1 MNHSRLYSGLNEYK
15 KGDNMEKF
23 IRNLIKEKTLI
34 NKVFLALLCSQL
46 AIILASFFKIAVLPS
61 FGKLNLYAMA
71 SMATLFLISSVIE
84 IVFTLKKN
92 EKVFITLRVVNL
104 LWLFS
109 LIGHLVKQIENLQK
123 TEALLDFG
131 TGVVENLYSWLSF
144 GIVNFSI
151 PRSGYSYLL
160 GTVNIIRILADIS
173 LVILLIYVYL
183 RFFKKDEF
191 DTTPCFEGSLIAK
204 LQTAYKLD
212 KVVTGASVALILS
225 LFLRFWSNG
234 RIEVPAFGTRPFI
247 ASATIAL
254 GVFMIRAVLT
264 KDAKKLEKSILI
276 TLITFILWN
285 PISAF
290 RQGVGI
296 GYLLYLVAIITLGV
310 VYIKRHEAKKL
321 TEPQPVKQEEIKT
334 PEESIKAEETVTV
347 EEQSI
352 KDEHSVDNEES
363 KPEETIQEEKTVV
376 AEEPIKD
383 DEVVN
388 EETSKS
394 EEEDSEKK

>member
-1 MNHSRLYSGLNEYK
+1 
-15 KGDNMEKF
+15 MENF

-46 AIILASFFKIAVLPS
+46 AIIIASFFKIAVLPS

-123 TEALLDFG
+123 TEALIDFG

-151 PRSGYSYLL
+151 PRAGYSYLL
-160 GTVNIIRILADIS
+160 GTVNVIRILADIS
-173 LVILLIYVYL
+173 LVILLLFVYL

-191 DTTPCFEGSLIAK
+191 DTTPYFEGSLIAK
-204 LQTAYKLD
+204 LQAAYKAD
-212 KVVTGASVALILS
+212 KVVTGASIALIIS
-225 LFLRFWSNG
+225 PFLRFMSYA
-234 RIEVPAFGTRPFI
+234 RIAVPAFGTRPFV
-247 ASATIAL
+247 ASAIIAL
-254 GVFMIRAVLT
+254 GVFVIRGVLV
-264 KDAKKLEKSILI
+264 KDEQRLEKSILI
-276 TLITFILWN
+276 VLISFIIWN
-285 PISAF
+285 PIFAF

-310 VYIKRHEAKKL
+310 VYIKRRAAKKVV
-321 TEPQPVKQEEIKT
+321 EPQPVQQEETTKS
-334 PEESIKAEETVTV
+334 EESIKEAETVTV
-347 EEQSI
+347 EEQSV
-352 KDEHSVDNEES
+352 KDEHSVDREELQ
-363 KPEETIQEEKTVV
+363 PEETIQEEKTVV
-376 AEEPIKD
+376 EEQPVKD
-383 DEVVN
+383 EEAGN

-394 EEEDSEKK
+394 EEEDPEKK

>member
-1 MNHSRLYSGLNEYK
+1 
-15 KGDNMEKF
+15 MENF
-23 IRNLIKEKTLI
+23 IRNLTKEKTLI

-225 LFLRFWSNG
+225 LFLKFWSNG

-376 AEEPIKD
+376 AEEPIKG
-383 DEVVN
+383 DEVIN

>member
-1 MNHSRLYSGLNEYK
+1 
-15 KGDNMEKF
+15 MENF
-23 IRNLIKEKTLI
+23 ICNLTKEKTLI

-84 IVFTLKKN
+84 IIFTLKKN

-109 LIGHLVKQIENLQK
+109 LIGHIVKQIEDLQK
-123 TEALLDFG
+123 TESLLDFG
-131 TGVVENLYSWLSF
+131 AGVVENLYSWLSF

-160 GTVNIIRILADIS
+160 GTVNVIRILADIS

-191 DTTPCFEGSLIAK
+191 DTTPCIEGSLIAK
-204 LQTAYKLD
+204 LQTAYNLD

-234 RIEVPAFGTRPFI
+234 RIAVPAFGTRPFI

-254 GVFMIRAVLT
+254 SVFMIQGVLV
-264 KDAKKLEKSILI
+264 KDAQKLERSILI
-276 TLITFILWN
+276 VLITFILWN

-290 RQGVGI
+290 RQGVGV

-310 VYIKRHEAKKL
+310 VYIKRHEVKKVA
-321 TEPQPVKQEEIKT
+321 EPQPVQQKETTK
-334 PEESIKAEETVTV
+334 PEESIKEETVIV
-347 EEQSI
+347 EEQSV
-352 KDEHSVDNEES
+352 KDEQPVDKEES
-363 KPEETIQEEKTVV
+363 KPEEIIKEEKAVV
-376 AEEPIKD
+376 AEEPVKG
-383 DEVVN
+383 DEAVN
-388 EETSKS
+388 DEDSKS
-394 EEEDSEKK
+394 EEEDSDKK

>member
-1 MNHSRLYSGLNEYK
+1 
-15 KGDNMEKF
+15 MENF
-23 IRNLIKEKTLI
+23 IRNLTKEKTLI

-46 AIILASFFKIAVLPS
+46 AIIIASFFKIAVLPS

-92 EKVFITLRVVNL
+92 EKVFITLRIVNL

-123 TEALLDFG
+123 TEALIDFG

-160 GTVNIIRILADIS
+160 GTVNVIRILADIS
-173 LVILLIYVYL
+173 LVILLIFVYL

-204 LQTAYKLD
+204 LQAAYKTD
-212 KVVTGASVALILS
+212 KVVTGASIALIIS
-225 LFLRFWSNG
+225 PFLRFMSNA
-234 RIEVPAFGTRPFI
+234 RIAVPAFGTRPFV
-247 ASATIAL
+247 ASAIIAL
-254 GVFMIRAVLT
+254 GVFVIRGVLV
-264 KDAKKLEKSILI
+264 KDEQKLEKSILI
-276 TLITFILWN
+276 ALISFIIWN
-285 PISAF
+285 PIFAF

-310 VYIKRHEAKKL
+310 VYIKRHEVKKVA
-321 TEPQPVKQEEIKT
+321 EPQPVQQKETTK
-334 PEESIKAEETVTV
+334 PEESIKEETVIV
-347 EEQSI
+347 EEQSV
-352 KDEHSVDNEES
+352 KDEQPVDKEES
-363 KPEETIQEEKTVV
+363 KPEEIIKEEKAVV
-376 AEEPIKD
+376 AEEPVKG
-383 DEVVN
+383 DEAVN
-388 EETSKS
+388 DEDSKS
-394 EEEDSEKK
+394 EEEDSDKK

>member
-1 MNHSRLYSGLNEYK
+1 
-15 KGDNMEKF
+15 MENF
-23 IRNLIKEKTLI
+23 IRNLTKEKTLI

-84 IVFTLKKN
+84 IIFTLKKN
-92 EKVFITLRVVNL
+92 EKVFITLRVVNS

-109 LIGHLVKQIENLQK
+109 LIGHIVKQIEDLQK
-123 TEALLDFG
+123 TESLLDFG
-131 TGVVENLYSWLSF
+131 AGVVENLYSWLSF

-191 DTTPCFEGSLIAK
+191 DTTPCIEGSLIAK
-204 LQTAYKLD
+204 LQTAYNLD

-234 RIEVPAFGTRPFI
+234 RIAVPAFGTRPFI

-254 GVFMIRAVLT
+254 SVFMIQGVLV
-264 KDAKKLEKSILI
+264 KDAQKLERSILI
-276 TLITFILWN
+276 VLITFILWN

-290 RQGVGI
+290 RQGVGV

-310 VYIKRHEAKKL
+310 VYIKRHEVKKVA
-321 TEPQPVKQEEIKT
+321 EPQPVQQKETTK
-334 PEESIKAEETVTV
+334 PEESIKEETVIV
-347 EEQSI
+347 EEQSV
-352 KDEHSVDNEES
+352 KDEQPVDKEES
-363 KPEETIQEEKTVV
+363 KPEEIIKEEKAVV
-376 AEEPIKD
+376 AEEPVKG
-383 DEVVN
+383 DEAVN
-388 EETSKS
+388 DEDSKS
-394 EEEDSEKK
+394 EEEDSDKK

>member
-1 MNHSRLYSGLNEYK
+1 
-15 KGDNMEKF
+15 MENF
-23 IRNLIKEKTLI
+23 IRNLTKEKTLI

-109 LIGHLVKQIENLQK
+109 LIGHIVKQIEDLQK
-123 TEALLDFG
+123 TESLLDFG
-131 TGVVENLYSWLSF
+131 AGVVENLYSWLSF

-191 DTTPCFEGSLIAK
+191 DTTPCIEGSLIAK
-204 LQTAYKLD
+204 LQTAYNLN

-234 RIEVPAFGTRPFI
+234 RIAVPAFGTRPFI

-254 GVFMIRAVLT
+254 SVFMIQGVLV
-264 KDAKKLEKSILI
+264 KDAQKLERSILI
-276 TLITFILWN
+276 VLITFILWN

-290 RQGVGI
+290 RQGVGV

-310 VYIKRHEAKKL
+310 VYIKRHEVKKVA
-321 TEPQPVKQEEIKT
+321 EPQPVQQKETTK
-334 PEESIKAEETVTV
+334 PEESIKEETVIV
-347 EEQSI
+347 EEQSV
-352 KDEHSVDNEES
+352 KDEQPVDKEES
-363 KPEETIQEEKTVV
+363 KPEEIIKEEKAVV
-376 AEEPIKD
+376 AEEPVKG
-383 DEVVN
+383 DEAVN
-388 EETSKS
+388 DEDSKS
-394 EEEDSEKK
+394 EEEDSDKK

>member
-1 MNHSRLYSGLNEYK
+1 
-15 KGDNMEKF
+15 MENF
-23 IRNLIKEKTLI
+23 IRNLTKEKTLI

-352 KDEHSVDNEES
+352 KDEHPVDNEES

>member
-1 MNHSRLYSGLNEYK
+1 
-15 KGDNMEKF
+15 MENF
-23 IRNLIKEKTLI
+23 IRNLTKEKTLI

-109 LIGHLVKQIENLQK
+109 LIGHIVKQIEDLQK
-123 TEALLDFG
+123 TESLLDFG
-131 TGVVENLYSWLSF
+131 AGVVENLYSWLSF

-191 DTTPCFEGSLIAK
+191 DTTPCIEGSLIAK
-204 LQTAYKLD
+204 LQTAYNLD

-234 RIEVPAFGTRPFI
+234 RIAVPAFGTRPFI

-254 GVFMIRAVLT
+254 SVFMIQGVLV
-264 KDAKKLEKSILI
+264 KDAQKLERSILI
-276 TLITFILWN
+276 VLITFILWN

-290 RQGVGI
+290 RQGVGV

-310 VYIKRHEAKKL
+310 VYIKRHEGKKVA
-321 TEPQPVKQEEIKT
+321 EPQPVQQKETTK
-334 PEESIKAEETVTV
+334 PEESIKEETVIV
-347 EEQSI
+347 EEQSV
-352 KDEHSVDNEES
+352 KDEQPVDKEES
-363 KPEETIQEEKTVV
+363 KPEEIIKEEKAVV
-376 AEEPIKD
+376 AEKPVKG
-383 DEVVN
+383 DEAVN
-388 EETSKS
+388 DEDSKS
-394 EEEDSEKK
+394 EEEDSDKK

>member
-1 MNHSRLYSGLNEYK
+1 
-15 KGDNMEKF
+15 MENF
-23 IRNLIKEKTLI
+23 IRNLTKEKTLI

-109 LIGHLVKQIENLQK
+109 LIGHIVKQIEDLQK
-123 TEALLDFG
+123 TESLLDFG
-131 TGVVENLYSWLSF
+131 AGVVENLYSWLSF

-191 DTTPCFEGSLIAK
+191 DTTPCIEGSLIAK
-204 LQTAYKLD
+204 LQTAYNLD

-234 RIEVPAFGTRPFI
+234 RIAVPAFGTRPFI

-254 GVFMIRAVLT
+254 SVFMIQGVLV
-264 KDAKKLEKSILI
+264 KDAQKLEKSILI
-276 TLITFILWN
+276 ALITFILWN
-285 PISAF
+285 PIFAF
-290 RQGVGI
+290 RQGVGV

-310 VYIKRHEAKKL
+310 VYIKRHEVKKVA
-321 TEPQPVKQEEIKT
+321 EPQPVQQKETTK
-334 PEESIKAEETVTV
+334 PEESIKEETVIV
-347 EEQSI
+347 EEQSV
-352 KDEHSVDNEES
+352 KDEQPVDKEES
-363 KPEETIQEEKTVV
+363 KPEEIIKEEKAVV
-376 AEEPIKD
+376 AEKPVKG
-383 DEVVN
+383 DEAVN
-388 EETSKS
+388 DEDSKS
-394 EEEDSEKK
+394 EEEDSDKK

>member
-1 MNHSRLYSGLNEYK
+1 
-15 KGDNMEKF
+15 MENF

-191 DTTPCFEGSLIAK
+191 DMTPCFEGSLIAK

-225 LFLRFWSNG
+225 LFLRFMSNA
-234 RIEVPAFGTRPFI
+234 RIAVPAFGTRPFV

-254 GVFMIRAVLT
+254 GVFMIRGVLT
-264 KDAKKLEKSILI
+264 KDAQKLEKSILI
-276 TLITFILWN
+276 ALITFILWN
-285 PISAF
+285 PIFAF

-296 GYLLYLVAIITLGV
+296 GYLVYLAAIITLGV
-310 VYIKRHEAKKL
+310 VYIKRHDAKKVVA
-321 TEPQPVKQEEIKT
+321 EPQPVQQEEATT
-334 PEESIKAEETVTV
+334 PEASIKEEETVMV

-352 KDEHSVDNEES
+352 KDKQPVDKEEL
-363 KPEETIQEEKTVV
+363 KLEETIQEEKTVV
-376 AEEPIKD
+376 VEEPIKD

-394 EEEDSEKK
+394 EEEDFEKK

>member
-1 MNHSRLYSGLNEYK
+1 
-15 KGDNMEKF
+15 MENF
-23 IRNLIKEKTLI
+23 IRNLTKEKTLI

-92 EKVFITLRVVNL
+92 EKVFITLRVINL

-334 PEESIKAEETVTV
+334 PEASIKAEETVTV
-347 EEQSI
+347 EEKSI
-352 KDEHSVDNEES
+352 KDEQPVDKEES

>member
-1 MNHSRLYSGLNEYK
+1 
-15 KGDNMEKF
+15 MENF
-23 IRNLIKEKTLI
+23 IRNLTKEKTLI

-84 IVFTLKKN
+84 IIFTLKKN

-109 LIGHLVKQIENLQK
+109 LIGHIVKQIEDLQK
-123 TEALLDFG
+123 TESLLDFG
-131 TGVVENLYSWLSF
+131 AGVVENLYSWLSF

-191 DTTPCFEGSLIAK
+191 DTTPCIEGSLIAK
-204 LQTAYKLD
+204 LQTAYKTD

-234 RIEVPAFGTRPFI
+234 RIAVPAFGTRPFI

-254 GVFMIRAVLT
+254 SVFMIQGVLV
-264 KDAKKLEKSILI
+264 KDAQKLERSILI
-276 TLITFILWN
+276 VLITFIFWN

-290 RQGVGI
+290 RQGVGV

-310 VYIKRHEAKKL
+310 VYIKRHEVKKVA
-321 TEPQPVKQEEIKT
+321 EPQPVQQKETTK
-334 PEESIKAEETVTV
+334 PEESIKEETVIV
-347 EEQSI
+347 EEQSV
-352 KDEHSVDNEES
+352 KDEQPVDKEES
-363 KPEETIQEEKTVV
+363 KPEEIIKEEKAVV
-376 AEEPIKD
+376 AEEPVKG
-383 DEVVN
+383 DEAVN
-388 EETSKS
+388 DEDSKS
-394 EEEDSEKK
+394 EEEDPDKK

>member
-1 MNHSRLYSGLNEYK
+1 
-15 KGDNMEKF
+15 MENF
-23 IRNLIKEKTLI
+23 IRNLTKEKTLI

-92 EKVFITLRVVNL
+92 EKVFITLRVINL

-191 DTTPCFEGSLIAK
+191 DTTPCIEGSLIAK
-204 LQTAYKLD
+204 LQTAYNLN

-276 TLITFILWN
+276 VLITFILWN

-296 GYLLYLVAIITLGV
+296 GYLVYLVAIITLGV

-376 AEEPIKD
+376 AEEPIKG
-383 DEVVN
+383 DEVIN

>member
-1 MNHSRLYSGLNEYK
+1 
-15 KGDNMEKF
+15 MENF
-23 IRNLIKEKTLI
+23 IRNLTKEKTLI

-109 LIGHLVKQIENLQK
+109 LIGHIVKQIEDLQK
-123 TEALLDFG
+123 TESLLDFG
-131 TGVVENLYSWLSF
+131 AGVVENLYSWLSF

-191 DTTPCFEGSLIAK
+191 DTTPCIEGSLIAK
-204 LQTAYKLD
+204 LQTAYNLD

-234 RIEVPAFGTRPFI
+234 RIAVPAFGTRPFI

-254 GVFMIRAVLT
+254 SVFMIQGVLV
-264 KDAKKLEKSILI
+264 KDAQKLERSILI
-276 TLITFILWN
+276 VLITFILWN

-290 RQGVGI
+290 RQGVGV

-310 VYIKRHEAKKL
+310 VYIKRHEVKKVA
-321 TEPQPVKQEEIKT
+321 EPQHVQQKETTK
-334 PEESIKAEETVTV
+334 PEESIKEETVIV
-347 EEQSI
+347 EEQSV
-352 KDEHSVDNEES
+352 KDEQPVDKEES
-363 KPEETIQEEKTVV
+363 KPEEIIKEEKAVV
-376 AEEPIKD
+376 AEEPVKG
-383 DEVVN
+383 DEAVN
-388 EETSKS
+388 DEDSKS
-394 EEEDSEKK
+394 EEEDSDKK

>member
-1 MNHSRLYSGLNEYK
+1 
-15 KGDNMEKF
+15 MENF
-23 IRNLIKEKTLI
+23 IRNLTKEKTLI

-46 AIILASFFKIAVLPS
+46 AIIIASFFKIAVLPS

-84 IVFTLKKN
+84 IIFTLKKN

-109 LIGHLVKQIENLQK
+109 LIGHIVKQIEDLQK
-123 TEALLDFG
+123 TESLLDFG
-131 TGVVENLYSWLSF
+131 AGVVENLYSWLSF

-191 DTTPCFEGSLIAK
+191 DTTPCIEGSLIAK
-204 LQTAYKLD
+204 LQTAYKTD

-234 RIEVPAFGTRPFI
+234 RIAVPAFGTRPFI

-254 GVFMIRAVLT
+254 SVFMIQGVLV
-264 KDAKKLEKSILI
+264 KDAQKLERSILI
-276 TLITFILWN
+276 VLITFIFWN

-290 RQGVGI
+290 RQGVGV

-310 VYIKRHEAKKL
+310 VYIKRHEVKKVA
-321 TEPQPVKQEEIKT
+321 EPQPVQQKETTK
-334 PEESIKAEETVTV
+334 PEESIKEETVIV
-347 EEQSI
+347 EEQSV
-352 KDEHSVDNEES
+352 KDEQPVDKEES
-363 KPEETIQEEKTVV
+363 KPEEIIKEEKAVV
-376 AEEPIKD
+376 AEEPVKG
-383 DEVVN
+383 DEAVN
-388 EETSKS
+388 DEDSKS
-394 EEEDSEKK
+394 EEEDPDKK

>member
-1 MNHSRLYSGLNEYK
+1 
-15 KGDNMEKF
+15 MENF
-23 IRNLIKEKTLI
+23 IRNLTKEKTLI

-84 IVFTLKKN
+84 IIFTLKKN

-109 LIGHLVKQIENLQK
+109 LIGHIVKQIEDLQK
-123 TEALLDFG
+123 TESLLDFG
-131 TGVVENLYSWLSF
+131 AGVVENLYSWLSF

-191 DTTPCFEGSLIAK
+191 DTTPCIEGSLIAK
-204 LQTAYKLD
+204 LQAAYKTD
-212 KVVTGASVALILS
+212 KVVTGASIALIIS
-225 LFLRFWSNG
+225 PFLRFMSNA
-234 RIEVPAFGTRPFI
+234 RIAVPAFGTRPFV
-247 ASATIAL
+247 ASAIIAL
-254 GVFMIRAVLT
+254 GVFVIRGVLV
-264 KDAKKLEKSILI
+264 KDEQKLEKSILI
-276 TLITFILWN
+276 VLITFILWN

-290 RQGVGI
+290 RQGVGV

-310 VYIKRHEAKKL
+310 VYIKRHEVKKVA
-321 TEPQPVKQEEIKT
+321 EPQPVQQKETTK
-334 PEESIKAEETVTV
+334 PEESIKEETVIV
-347 EEQSI
+347 EEQSV
-352 KDEHSVDNEES
+352 KDEQPVDKEES
-363 KPEETIQEEKTVV
+363 KPEEIIKEEKAVV
-376 AEEPIKD
+376 AEEPVKG
-383 DEVVN
+383 DEAVN
-388 EETSKS
+388 DEDSKS
-394 EEEDSEKK
+394 EEEDSDKK

>member
-1 MNHSRLYSGLNEYK
+1 
-15 KGDNMEKF
+15 MENF
-23 IRNLIKEKTLI
+23 IRNLTKEKTLI

-92 EKVFITLRVVNL
+92 EKVFITLRIVNL

-109 LIGHLVKQIENLQK
+109 LIGNLVKQIENLQK

-160 GTVNIIRILADIS
+160 GTVNVIRILADIS

-234 RIEVPAFGTRPFI
+234 RIAVPAFGTRPFI

-254 GVFMIRAVLT
+254 SVFMIQGVLV
-264 KDAKKLEKSILI
+264 KDAQKLERSILI
-276 TLITFILWN
+276 VLITFILWN

-290 RQGVGI
+290 RQGVGV

-310 VYIKRHEAKKL
+310 VYIKRHEVKKVA
-321 TEPQPVKQEEIKT
+321 EPQPVQQKETTK
-334 PEESIKAEETVTV
+334 PEESIKEETVIV
-347 EEQSI
+347 EEQSV
-352 KDEHSVDNEES
+352 KDEQPVDKEES
-363 KPEETIQEEKTVV
+363 KPEEIIKEEKAVV
-376 AEEPIKD
+376 AEKPVKG
-383 DEVVN
+383 DEAVN
-388 EETSKS
+388 DEDSKS
-394 EEEDSEKK
+394 EEEDSDKK

>member
-1 MNHSRLYSGLNEYK
+1 
-15 KGDNMEKF
+15 MENF
-23 IRNLIKEKTLI
+23 IRNLTKEKTLI

-84 IVFTLKKN
+84 IIFTLKKN
-92 EKVFITLRVVNL
+92 EKVFITLRVVNS

-109 LIGHLVKQIENLQK
+109 LIGHSVKQIEDLQK
-123 TEALLDFG
+123 TESLLDFG
-131 TGVVENLYSWLSF
+131 AGVVENLYSWLSF

-191 DTTPCFEGSLIAK
+191 DTTPCIEGSLIAK
-204 LQTAYKLD
+204 LQTAYNLD

-234 RIEVPAFGTRPFI
+234 RIAVPAFGTRPFI

-254 GVFMIRAVLT
+254 SVFMIQGVLV
-264 KDAKKLEKSILI
+264 KDAQKLERSILI
-276 TLITFILWN
+276 VLITFILWN

-290 RQGVGI
+290 RQGVGV

-310 VYIKRHEAKKL
+310 VYIKRHEVKKVA
-321 TEPQPVKQEEIKT
+321 EPQPVQQKETTK
-334 PEESIKAEETVTV
+334 PEESIKEETVIV
-347 EEQSI
+347 EEQSV
-352 KDEHSVDNEES
+352 KDEQPVDKEES
-363 KPEETIQEEKTVV
+363 KPEEIIKEEKAVV
-376 AEEPIKD
+376 AEEPVKG
-383 DEVVN
+383 DEAVN
-388 EETSKS
+388 DEDSKS
-394 EEEDSEKK
+394 EEEDSDKK

>member
-1 MNHSRLYSGLNEYK
+1 
-15 KGDNMEKF
+15 MENF
-23 IRNLIKEKTLI
+23 IRNLTKEKTLI

-109 LIGHLVKQIENLQK
+109 LIGHIVKQIEDLQK
-123 TEALLDFG
+123 TESLLDFG
-131 TGVVENLYSWLSF
+131 AGVVENLYSWLSF

-191 DTTPCFEGSLIAK
+191 DTTPCIEGSLIAK
-204 LQTAYKLD
+204 LQTAYNLN

-234 RIEVPAFGTRPFI
+234 RIAVPAFGTRPFI

-254 GVFMIRAVLT
+254 SVFMIQGVLV
-264 KDAKKLEKSILI
+264 KDAQKLERSILI
-276 TLITFILWN
+276 VLITFILWN

-290 RQGVGI
+290 RQGVGV

-310 VYIKRHEAKKL
+310 VYIKRHEVKKVA
-321 TEPQPVKQEEIKT
+321 EPQPVQQKETTK
-334 PEESIKAEETVTV
+334 PEESIKEETVIV
-347 EEQSI
+347 EEQSV
-352 KDEHSVDNEES
+352 KDEQPADKEES

-376 AEEPIKD
+376 EEQPVKD
-383 DEVVN
+383 EGVVN

-394 EEEDSEKK
+394 EEEDPEKK

>member
-1 MNHSRLYSGLNEYK
+1 
-15 KGDNMEKF
+15 MENF
-23 IRNLIKEKTLI
+23 IRNLTKEKTLI

-109 LIGHLVKQIENLQK
+109 LIGHIVKQIEDLQK
-123 TEALLDFG
+123 TESLLDFG
-131 TGVVENLYSWLSF
+131 AGVVENLYSWLSF

-191 DTTPCFEGSLIAK
+191 DMTPCIEGSLIAK
-204 LQTAYKLD
+204 LQTAYKAD

-234 RIEVPAFGTRPFI
+234 RIAVPAFGTRPFI

-254 GVFMIRAVLT
+254 SVFMIQGVLV
-264 KDAKKLEKSILI
+264 KDAQKLERSILI
-276 TLITFILWN
+276 VLITFILWN

-290 RQGVGI
+290 RQGVGV

-310 VYIKRHEAKKL
+310 VYIKRHEVKKVA
-321 TEPQPVKQEEIKT
+321 EPQPVQQKETTK
-334 PEESIKAEETVTV
+334 PEESIKEETVIV
-347 EEQSI
+347 EEQSV
-352 KDEHSVDNEES
+352 KDEQPVDKEES
-363 KPEETIQEEKTVV
+363 KPEEIIKEEKAVV
-376 AEEPIKD
+376 AEEPVKG
-383 DEVVN
+383 DEAVN
-388 EETSKS
+388 DEDSKS
-394 EEEDSEKK
+394 EEEDSDKK

>member
-1 MNHSRLYSGLNEYK
+1 
-15 KGDNMEKF
+15 MENF
-23 IRNLIKEKTLI
+23 IRNLTKEKTLI

-109 LIGHLVKQIENLQK
+109 LIGHIVKQIEDLQK
-123 TEALLDFG
+123 TESLLDFG
-131 TGVVENLYSWLSF
+131 AGVVENLYSWLSF

-160 GTVNIIRILADIS
+160 GTVNVIRILADIS

-183 RFFKKDEF
+183 RFFKKDQF
-191 DTTPCFEGSLIAK
+191 DTTPCIEGSLIAE

-234 RIEVPAFGTRPFI
+234 RIAVPAFGTRPFI

-254 GVFMIRAVLT
+254 SVFMIQGVLV
-264 KDAKKLEKSILI
+264 KDAQKLERSILI
-276 TLITFILWN
+276 VLITFILWN

-290 RQGVGI
+290 RQGVGV

-310 VYIKRHEAKKL
+310 VYIKRHEVKKVA
-321 TEPQPVKQEEIKT
+321 EPQPVQQKETTK
-334 PEESIKAEETVTV
+334 PEESIKEETVIV
-347 EEQSI
+347 EEQSV
-352 KDEHSVDNEES
+352 KDEQPVDKEES
-363 KPEETIQEEKTVV
+363 KPEEIIKEEKAVV
-376 AEEPIKD
+376 AEEPVKG
-383 DEVVN
+383 DEAVN
-388 EETSKS
+388 DEDSKS
-394 EEEDSEKK
+394 EEEDSDKK

>member
-1 MNHSRLYSGLNEYK
+1 
-15 KGDNMEKF
+15 MENF

-46 AIILASFFKIAVLPS
+46 AIIIASFFKIAVLPS

-92 EKVFITLRVVNL
+92 EKVFITLRIVNL

-123 TEALLDFG
+123 TEALIDFG

-160 GTVNIIRILADIS
+160 GTVNVIRILADIS
-173 LVILLIYVYL
+173 LVILLIFVYL

-204 LQTAYKLD
+204 LQAAYKAD
-212 KVVTGASVALILS
+212 KVVTGASIALIIS
-225 LFLRFWSNG
+225 PFLRFMSNG
-234 RIEVPAFGTRPFI
+234 RIEVPAFGTRPFV
-247 ASATIAL
+247 ASAIIAL
-254 GVFMIRAVLT
+254 GVFVIRGVLV
-264 KDAKKLEKSILI
+264 KDEQKLEKSILI
-276 TLITFILWN
+276 ALISFIIWN
-285 PISAF
+285 PIFAF

-310 VYIKRHEAKKL
+310 IYIKRHEVKKVA
-321 TEPQPVKQEEIKT
+321 EPQPVQQKETTK
-334 PEESIKAEETVTV
+334 PEESIKEETVIV
-347 EEQSI
+347 EEQSV
-352 KDEHSVDNEES
+352 KDEQPVDKEES
-363 KPEETIQEEKTVV
+363 KPEEIIKEEKAVV
-376 AEEPIKD
+376 AEEPVKG
-383 DEVVN
+383 DEAVN
-388 EETSKS
+388 DEDSKS
-394 EEEDSEKK
+394 EEEDSDKK

>member
-1 MNHSRLYSGLNEYK
+1 
-15 KGDNMEKF
+15 MENF
-23 IRNLIKEKTLI
+23 IRNLTKEKPLI

-92 EKVFITLRVVNL
+92 EKVFITLRVINL

-276 TLITFILWN
+276 VLITFILWN

-352 KDEHSVDNEES
+352 KDEHPVDNEES
-363 KPEETIQEEKTVV
+363 KPEETIQEEETVV
-376 AEEPIKD
+376 AEEPIKG
-383 DEVVN
+383 DEVIN

>member
-1 MNHSRLYSGLNEYK
+1 
-15 KGDNMEKF
+15 MENF
-23 IRNLIKEKTLI
+23 IRNLTKEKTLI

-46 AIILASFFKIAVLPS
+46 AIIITSFFKIAVLPS

-92 EKVFITLRVVNL
+92 EKVFITLRIVNL

-123 TEALLDFG
+123 TEALIDFG

-160 GTVNIIRILADIS
+160 GTVNVIRILADIS
-173 LVILLIYVYL
+173 LVILLIFVYL

-204 LQTAYKLD
+204 LQAAYKAD
-212 KVVTGASVALILS
+212 KVVTGASIALIIS
-225 LFLRFWSNG
+225 PFLRFMSNG
-234 RIEVPAFGTRPFI
+234 RIEVPAFGTRPFV
-247 ASATIAL
+247 ASAMIAL
-254 GVFMIRAVLT
+254 GVLIIRGVLI
-264 KDAKKLEKSILI
+264 KDKQKLQKSILI
-276 TLITFILWN
+276 TLITFIIWN
-285 PISAF
+285 PIF
-290 RQGVGI
+290 VLRRGGGV
-296 GYLLYLVAIITLGV
+296 GYLLYLAAIITLGV
-310 VYIKRHEAKKL
+310 VYIKRHEGKK
-321 TEPQPVKQEEIKT
+321 V
-334 PEESIKAEETVTV
+334 VTV
-347 EEQSI
+347 QQPAD
-352 KDEHSVDNEES
+352 KEES

-376 AEEPIKD
+376 EEQPAKD
-383 DEVVN
+383 EGVVN
-388 EETSKS
+388 EEASKS
-394 EEEDSEKK
+394 EEEDPEKK

>member
-1 MNHSRLYSGLNEYK
+1 
-15 KGDNMEKF
+15 MENF
-23 IRNLIKEKTLI
+23 IRNLTKEKTLI

-46 AIILASFFKIAVLPS
+46 AIIIASFFKIAVLPS

-92 EKVFITLRVVNL
+92 EKVFITLRIVNL

-123 TEALLDFG
+123 TEALVDFG

-151 PRSGYSYLL
+151 PRAGYSYLL
-160 GTVNIIRILADIS
+160 GTVNVIRILADIS

-204 LQTAYKLD
+204 LQAAYKAD
-212 KVVTGASVALILS
+212 KVVTGASIALIIS
-225 LFLRFWSNG
+225 PFLRFMSYA
-234 RIEVPAFGTRPFI
+234 RIVVPAFGTRPFV
-247 ASATIAL
+247 ASAMIAL
-254 GVFMIRAVLT
+254 GVFVIRGVLV
-264 KDAKKLEKSILI
+264 KDEQKLEKSILI
-276 TLITFILWN
+276 ALISFIIWN
-285 PISAF
+285 PIFAF

-310 VYIKRHEAKKL
+310 VYIKRRGAKKVV
-321 TEPQPVKQEEIKT
+321 EPQPVKQEETTKSEEPIK
-334 PEESIKAEETVTV
+334 EAETVTV
-347 EEQSI
+347 EEQST
-352 KDEHSVDNEES
+352 KDEHSVDKEDLE
-363 KPEETIQEEKTVV
+363 PEETIQEEKTVV
-376 AEEPIKD
+376 AEEPVKD
-383 DEVVN
+383 EEAVN
-388 EETSKS
+388 EEASKS

>member
-1 MNHSRLYSGLNEYK
+1 
-15 KGDNMEKF
+15 MENF

-46 AIILASFFKIAVLPS
+46 AIIIASFFKIAVLPS

-92 EKVFITLRVVNL
+92 EKVFITLRIVNL

-123 TEALLDFG
+123 TEALVDFG

-160 GTVNIIRILADIS
+160 GTVNVIRILADIS
-173 LVILLIYVYL
+173 LVILLIFIYL

-204 LQTAYKLD
+204 LQTAYKAD

-234 RIEVPAFGTRPFI
+234 RIAVPAFGTRPFI

-254 GVFMIRAVLT
+254 SVFMIQGVLV
-264 KDAKKLEKSILI
+264 KDAQKLERSILI
-276 TLITFILWN
+276 VLITFILWN

-290 RQGVGI
+290 RQGVGV

-310 VYIKRHEAKKL
+310 VYIKRHEVKKVA
-321 TEPQPVKQEEIKT
+321 EPQPVQQKETTK
-334 PEESIKAEETVTV
+334 PEESIKEETVIV
-347 EEQSI
+347 EEQSV
-352 KDEHSVDNEES
+352 KDEQPVDKEES
-363 KPEETIQEEKTVV
+363 KPEEIIKEEKAVV
-376 AEEPIKD
+376 AEEPVKG
-383 DEVVN
+383 DEAVN
-388 EETSKS
+388 DEDSKS
-394 EEEDSEKK
+394 EEEDSDKK

>member
-1 MNHSRLYSGLNEYK
+1 
-15 KGDNMEKF
+15 MENF
-23 IRNLIKEKTLI
+23 IRNLTKEKTLI

-46 AIILASFFKIAVLPS
+46 AIIIASFFKIAVLPS

-92 EKVFITLRVVNL
+92 EKVFITLRIVNL

-123 TEALLDFG
+123 TEALIDFG

-160 GTVNIIRILADIS
+160 GTVNVIRILADIS

-204 LQTAYKLD
+204 LQAAYKLD
-212 KVVTGASVALILS
+212 KVVTGASIALIIS
-225 LFLRFWSNG
+225 PFLRFMSNG
-234 RIEVPAFGTRPFI
+234 RIEVPAFGTRPFV
-247 ASATIAL
+247 ASAIIAL
-254 GVFMIRAVLT
+254 GVFVIRGVLV
-264 KDAKKLEKSILI
+264 KDEQKLEKSILI
-276 TLITFILWN
+276 ALISFIIWN
-285 PISAF
+285 PIFAF

-310 VYIKRHEAKKL
+310 VYIKRHEVKKVA
-321 TEPQPVKQEEIKT
+321 EPQPVQQKETTK
-334 PEESIKAEETVTV
+334 PEESIKEETVIV
-347 EEQSI
+347 EEQSV
-352 KDEHSVDNEES
+352 KDEQPVDKEES
-363 KPEETIQEEKTVV
+363 KPEEIIKEEKAVV
-376 AEEPIKD
+376 AEEPVKG
-383 DEVVN
+383 DEAVN
-388 EETSKS
+388 DEDSKS
-394 EEEDSEKK
+394 EEEDSDKK

>member
-1 MNHSRLYSGLNEYK
+1 
-15 KGDNMEKF
+15 MENF
-23 IRNLIKEKTLI
+23 IRNLTKEKTLI

-109 LIGHLVKQIENLQK
+109 LIGHIVKQIEDLQK
-123 TEALLDFG
+123 TESLLDFG
-131 TGVVENLYSWLSF
+131 AGVVENLYSWLSF

-191 DTTPCFEGSLIAK
+191 DTTPCIEGSLIAK
-204 LQTAYKLD
+204 LQTAYKAD

-234 RIEVPAFGTRPFI
+234 RIAVPAFGTRPFI

-254 GVFMIRAVLT
+254 SVFMIQGVLV
-264 KDAKKLEKSILI
+264 KDAQKLERSILI
-276 TLITFILWN
+276 VLITFILWN

-290 RQGVGI
+290 RQGVGV

-310 VYIKRHEAKKL
+310 VYIKRHEGKKVA
-321 TEPQPVKQEEIKT
+321 EPQPVQQKETTK
-334 PEESIKAEETVTV
+334 PEESIKEETVIV
-347 EEQSI
+347 EEQSV
-352 KDEHSVDNEES
+352 KDEQPVDKEES
-363 KPEETIQEEKTVV
+363 KPEEIIKEEKAVV
-376 AEEPIKD
+376 AEEPVKG
-383 DEVVN
+383 DEAVN
-388 EETSKS
+388 DEDSKS
-394 EEEDSEKK
+394 EEEDSDKK

>member
-1 MNHSRLYSGLNEYK
+1 
-15 KGDNMEKF
+15 MENF
-23 IRNLIKEKTLI
+23 IRNLTKEKTLI

-109 LIGHLVKQIENLQK
+109 LIGHIVKQIEDLQK
-123 TEALLDFG
+123 TESLLDFG
-131 TGVVENLYSWLSF
+131 AGVVENLYSWLSF

-191 DTTPCFEGSLIAK
+191 DTTPGIEGSLIAK
-204 LQTAYKLD
+204 LQTAYKAD

-234 RIEVPAFGTRPFI
+234 RIAVPAFGTRPFI

-254 GVFMIRAVLT
+254 SVFMIQGVLV
-264 KDAKKLEKSILI
+264 KDAQKLERSILI
-276 TLITFILWN
+276 VLITFILWN

-290 RQGVGI
+290 RQGVGV

-310 VYIKRHEAKKL
+310 VYIKRHEVKKVA
-321 TEPQPVKQEEIKT
+321 EPQPVQQKETTK
-334 PEESIKAEETVTV
+334 PEESIKEETVIV
-347 EEQSI
+347 EEQSV
-352 KDEHSVDNEES
+352 KDEQPVDKEES
-363 KPEETIQEEKTVV
+363 KPEEIIKEEKAVV
-376 AEEPIKD
+376 AEEPVKG
-383 DEVVN
+383 DEAVN
-388 EETSKS
+388 DEDSKS
-394 EEEDSEKK
+394 EEEDSDKK

>member
-1 MNHSRLYSGLNEYK
+1 
-15 KGDNMEKF
+15 MENF
-23 IRNLIKEKTLI
+23 IRNLTKEKTLI

-84 IVFTLKKN
+84 IIFTLKKN

-109 LIGHLVKQIENLQK
+109 LIGHIVKQIEDLQK
-123 TEALLDFG
+123 TESLLDFG
-131 TGVVENLYSWLSF
+131 AGVVENLYSWLSF

-191 DTTPCFEGSLIAK
+191 DTTPCIEGSLIAK
-204 LQTAYKLD
+204 LQTAYNLD

-234 RIEVPAFGTRPFI
+234 RIAVPAFGTRPFI

-254 GVFMIRAVLT
+254 SVFMIQGVLV
-264 KDAKKLEKSILI
+264 KDAQKLEKSILI
-276 TLITFILWN
+276 ALITFILWN
-285 PISAF
+285 PIFAF
-290 RQGVGI
+290 RQGVGV

-310 VYIKRHEAKKL
+310 VYIKRHEVKKVA
-321 TEPQPVKQEEIKT
+321 EPQPVQQKETTK
-334 PEESIKAEETVTV
+334 PEESIKEETVIV
-347 EEQSI
+347 EEQSV
-352 KDEHSVDNEES
+352 KDEQPVDKEES
-363 KPEETIQEEKTVV
+363 KPEEIIKEEKAVV
-376 AEEPIKD
+376 AEEPVKG
-383 DEVVN
+383 DEAVN
-388 EETSKS
+388 DEDSKS
-394 EEEDSEKK
+394 EEEDSDKK

>member
-1 MNHSRLYSGLNEYK
+1 
-15 KGDNMEKF
+15 MENF
-23 IRNLIKEKTLI
+23 IRNLTKEKTLI

-46 AIILASFFKIAVLPS
+46 AIIIASFFKIAVLPS

-92 EKVFITLRVVNL
+92 EKVFITLRIVNL

-109 LIGHLVKQIENLQK
+109 LIGNLVKQIENLQK
-123 TEALLDFG
+123 TEALVDFG

-160 GTVNIIRILADIS
+160 GTVNVIRILADIS
-173 LVILLIYVYL
+173 LVIFVYL

-204 LQTAYKLD
+204 LQAAYKAD
-212 KVVTGASVALILS
+212 KVVTGASIALIVS
-225 LFLRFWSNG
+225 PFLRFMSNG
-234 RIEVPAFGTRPFI
+234 RIEVPAFGTRPFV
-247 ASATIAL
+247 ASAIIAL
-254 GVFMIRAVLT
+254 GVFVIRGVLV
-264 KDAKKLEKSILI
+264 KDEQKLEKSILI
-276 TLITFILWN
+276 ALISFIIWN
-285 PISAF
+285 PIFAF

-310 VYIKRHEAKKL
+310 VYIKRRDAKKVV
-321 TEPQPVKQEEIKT
+321 EPQPIKQEETTKS
-334 PEESIKAEETVTV
+334 EESIKEAETVTE
-347 EEQSI
+347 EEQSV
-352 KDEHSVDNEES
+352 KDEHSVDKEELQ
-363 KPEETIQEEKTVV
+363 PEVTIQEEKTVV
-376 AEEPIKD
+376 EEQPVKD
-383 DEVVN
+383 EGVVN

-394 EEEDSEKK
+394 EEEDPEKK

>member
-1 MNHSRLYSGLNEYK
+1 
-15 KGDNMEKF
+15 MENF
-23 IRNLIKEKTLI
+23 IRNLTKEKTLI

-46 AIILASFFKIAVLPS
+46 AIIIASFFKIAVLPS

-92 EKVFITLRVVNL
+92 EKVFITLRIVNL

-123 TEALLDFG
+123 TEALIDFG

-160 GTVNIIRILADIS
+160 GTVNVIRILADIS
-173 LVILLIYVYL
+173 LVILLIFVYL

-191 DTTPCFEGSLIAK
+191 DTTPCFEGRLIAK
-204 LQTAYKLD
+204 LQAAYKAD
-212 KVVTGASVALILS
+212 KVVTGASIALIIS
-225 LFLRFWSNG
+225 PFLRFMSNG
-234 RIEVPAFGTRPFI
+234 RIEVPAFGTRPFV
-247 ASATIAL
+247 ASAIIAL
-254 GVFMIRAVLT
+254 GVFVIRGVLV
-264 KDAKKLEKSILI
+264 KDEQKLEKSILI
-276 TLITFILWN
+276 ALISFIIWN
-285 PISAF
+285 PIFVF

-310 VYIKRHEAKKL
+310 VYIKRREGKKIV
-321 TEPQPVKQEEIKT
+321 EPQPVKQEETTK
-334 PEESIKAEETVTV
+334 PEESVKEEETITV
-347 EEQSI
+347 EEQSV
-352 KDEHSVDNEES
+352 KDEHSVDKEELQ
-363 KPEETIQEEKTVV
+363 PEVTIQEEKTVV
-376 AEEPIKD
+376 EEQPAKD
-383 DEVVN
+383 EGVVN
-388 EETSKS
+388 EEASKS
-394 EEEDSEKK
+394 EEEDPEKK

>member
-1 MNHSRLYSGLNEYK
+1 
-15 KGDNMEKF
+15 MENF
-23 IRNLIKEKTLI
+23 IRNLTKEKTLI

-84 IVFTLKKN
+84 IIFTLKKN

-109 LIGHLVKQIENLQK
+109 LIGHIVKQIEDLQK
-123 TEALLDFG
+123 TESLLDFG
-131 TGVVENLYSWLSF
+131 AGVVENLYSWLSF

-191 DTTPCFEGSLIAK
+191 DTTPCIEGSLIAK
-204 LQTAYKLD
+204 LQTAYNLN

-234 RIEVPAFGTRPFI
+234 RIAVPAFGTRPFI

-254 GVFMIRAVLT
+254 SVFMIQGVLV
-264 KDAKKLEKSILI
+264 KDAQKLERSILI
-276 TLITFILWN
+276 VLITFILWN

-290 RQGVGI
+290 RQGVGV

-310 VYIKRHEAKKL
+310 VYIKRHEVKKVA
-321 TEPQPVKQEEIKT
+321 EPQPVQQKETTK
-334 PEESIKAEETVTV
+334 PEESIKEETVIV
-347 EEQSI
+347 EEQSV
-352 KDEHSVDNEES
+352 KDEQPVDKEES
-363 KPEETIQEEKTVV
+363 KPEEIIKEEKAVV
-376 AEEPIKD
+376 AEEPVKG
-383 DEVVN
+383 DEAVN
-388 EETSKS
+388 DEDSKS
-394 EEEDSEKK
+394 EEEDSDKK

>member
-1 MNHSRLYSGLNEYK
+1 
-15 KGDNMEKF
+15 MENF
-23 IRNLIKEKTLI
+23 IRNLTKEKTLI

-92 EKVFITLRVVNL
+92 EKVFITLRIVNL

-123 TEALLDFG
+123 TEALIDFG

-160 GTVNIIRILADIS
+160 GTVNVIRILADIS

-191 DTTPCFEGSLIAK
+191 DTTPCIEGSLIAK
-204 LQTAYKLD
+204 LQTAYKAD

-234 RIEVPAFGTRPFI
+234 RIAVPAFGTRPFI

-254 GVFMIRAVLT
+254 SVFMIQGVLV
-264 KDAKKLEKSILI
+264 KDAQKLERSILI
-276 TLITFILWN
+276 VLITFILWN

-290 RQGVGI
+290 RQGVGV

-310 VYIKRHEAKKL
+310 VYIKRHEVKKVA
-321 TEPQPVKQEEIKT
+321 EPQPVQQKETTK
-334 PEESIKAEETVTV
+334 PEESIKEETVIV
-347 EEQSI
+347 EEQSV
-352 KDEHSVDNEES
+352 KDEQPVDKEES
-363 KPEETIQEEKTVV
+363 KPEEIIKEEKAVV
-376 AEEPIKD
+376 AEEPVKG
-383 DEVVN
+383 DEAVN
-388 EETSKS
+388 DEDSKS
-394 EEEDSEKK
+394 EEEDSDKK

>member
-1 MNHSRLYSGLNEYK
+1 
-15 KGDNMEKF
+15 MENF
-23 IRNLIKEKTLI
+23 IRNLTKEKTLI

-109 LIGHLVKQIENLQK
+109 LIGHIEKQIEDLQK
-123 TEALLDFG
+123 TESLLDFG
-131 TGVVENLYSWLSF
+131 AGVVENLYSWLSF

-160 GTVNIIRILADIS
+160 GTVNVIRILADIS

-183 RFFKKDEF
+183 RFFKKDQF
-191 DTTPCFEGSLIAK
+191 DTTPCIEGSLIAK

-234 RIEVPAFGTRPFI
+234 RIAVPAFGTRPFI

-254 GVFMIRAVLT
+254 SVFMIQGVLV
-264 KDAKKLEKSILI
+264 KDAQKLERSILI
-276 TLITFILWN
+276 VLITFILWN

-290 RQGVGI
+290 RQGVGV

-310 VYIKRHEAKKL
+310 VYIKRHEVKKVA
-321 TEPQPVKQEEIKT
+321 EPQPVQQKETTK
-334 PEESIKAEETVTV
+334 PEESIKEETVIV
-347 EEQSI
+347 EEQSV
-352 KDEHSVDNEES
+352 KDEQPVDKEES
-363 KPEETIQEEKTVV
+363 KPEEIIKEEKAVV
-376 AEEPIKD
+376 AEEPVKG
-383 DEVVN
+383 DEAVN
-388 EETSKS
+388 DEDSKS
-394 EEEDSEKK
+394 EEEDSDKK

>member
-1 MNHSRLYSGLNEYK
+1 
-15 KGDNMEKF
+15 MENF
-23 IRNLIKEKTLI
+23 IRNLTKEKTLI

-123 TEALLDFG
+123 TEALIDFG

-151 PRSGYSYLL
+151 PRAGYSYLL

-191 DTTPCFEGSLIAK
+191 DTTPCIEGSLIAK
-204 LQTAYKLD
+204 LQTAYNLN

-234 RIEVPAFGTRPFI
+234 RIAVPAFGTRPFI

-254 GVFMIRAVLT
+254 SVFMIQGVLV
-264 KDAKKLEKSILI
+264 KDAQKLERSILI
-276 TLITFILWN
+276 VLITFILWN

-290 RQGVGI
+290 RQGVGV

-310 VYIKRHEAKKL
+310 VYIKRHEVKKVA
-321 TEPQPVKQEEIKT
+321 EPQPVQQKETTK
-334 PEESIKAEETVTV
+334 PEESIKEETVIV
-347 EEQSI
+347 EEQSV
-352 KDEHSVDNEES
+352 KDEQPVDKEES
-363 KPEETIQEEKTVV
+363 KPEEIIKEEKAVV
-376 AEEPIKD
+376 AEEPVKG
-383 DEVVN
+383 DEAVN
-388 EETSKS
+388 DEDSKS
-394 EEEDSEKK
+394 EEEDSDKK